1 MRSVLLIIT
10 GSIAAYKSL
19 ELIRL
24 LRARNVAVTAI
35 LTRGGAEFIT
45 PLAVSS
51 LTGTKTYGD
60 LFSLTDEVEMGHIEL
75 SRSADAI
82 LVAPASADILAKMT
96 SGLADD
102 LATTALLATDKPVY
116 VAPAMNHRMWHHAA
130 TQRNIAQ
137 LKKDGIHFIDPAE
150 GDMACGEFGIGR
162 MAEPEVIVKAL
173 LGTSTALSITS
184 PAKGA
189 LAGKRA
195 IVTSGPTHEPI
206 DPVRYIANRS
216 SGKQGHAIAEAL
228 RDAGA
233 EVTLITGPVRLADP
247 AGIKTQHVTT
257 AEEMHRAVQAAL
269 PADIAVCAAAVSDWH
284 VAHIAGQKIKKTAAH
299 STPRLTLVENPDIL
313 ASLAQAKKNRPS
325 LVIGFAAETHNV
337 LQYAREKWAKKQCN
351 WMIANDVSGLQAFD
365 RDDNH
370 ITLLSDQ
377 GEEAW
382 PQMQKCA
389 IAEKLAER
397 IAAHFSTGVK
407 TAKKKTN

>member
-51 LTGTKTYGD
+51 LTGTKTYGE
-60 LFSLTDEVEMGHIEL
+60 LFSLTDEIEMGHIEL

-82 LVAPASADILAKMT
+82 LVAPASADILAKMA

-116 VAPAMNHRMWHHAA
+116 IAPAMNHRMWHHAA
-130 TQRNIAQ
+130 TQRNLAQ
-137 LKKDGIHFIDPAE
+137 LKQDGIRVIDPTE
-150 GDMACGEFGIGR
+150 GDMACGEFGVGR
-162 MAEPEVIVKAL
+162 MAEPEAIVSAL
-173 LGTSTALSITS
+173 LAQAA
-184 PAKGA
+184 PAKRSA
-189 LAGKRA
+189 NASLAGKRA

-216 SGKQGHAIAEAL
+216 SGKQGHAIATAL
-228 RDAGA
+228 AALGA
-233 EVTLITGPVRLADP
+233 EVTLITGPVPLADP
-247 AGIKTQHVTT
+247 AGMKTIRVTT
-257 AEEMHRAVQAAL
+257 ATEMHEAVQAAL
-269 PADIAVCAAAVSDWH
+269 PADIAICAAAVSDWH

-313 ASLAQAKKNRPS
+313 ASLAQAKKNRPA
-325 LVIGFAAETHNV
+325 LVVGFAAETHNI
-337 LQYAREKWAKKQCN
+337 LQYAREKWARKKCD
-351 WMIANDVSGLQAFD
+351 WMIANDVSGLKTFD

-370 ITLLSDQ
+370 ITLLTPD

-382 PQMQKCA
+382 PHMQKQA
-389 IAEKLAER
+389 IAEKLAGR
-397 IAAHFSTGVK
+397 IAEYFSTAQPELKRK
-407 TAKKKTN
+407 TK